1 MKTTSRN
8 QIIQNLSDFR
18 IYWTQQIQQWEKE
31 NIRGTEKRYSESF
44 FRELAECFGIK
55 SSREIEF
62 QKPANRADTDSNL
75 KGAIDMFYPG
85 VVLAEAKSHY
95 VGLDEAQQQAQA
107 YLYGGDIDP
116 EEKPRMLL
124 MTNFKQFRLEFI
136 DSIEPDYEF
145 GLVDISENVDALMF
159 LLRIDAPTPKRQ
171 EQASIEASK
180 LMANLYT
187 TMVGDSSDV
196 EVGDDAPESP
206 EDEDRDTFEVSV
218 FLSRIL
224 FLLFAEDSELIPRG
238 SFTRFVEEHTTVESL
253 GGQLQTL
260 FETLNTSEEKRDR
273 NLPDYLAMFP
283 YVNGKLFEQHVPTR
297 YFSAEMRDALLAA
310 TDLDWSGI
318 SPAIFGSLFQ
328 MVKSKKA
335 RRADGEHYTSEA
347 NILKV
352 IDPLFLDEFRHE
364 ADRLIRNKSTTVK
377 QLRSFQDELSTYQF
391 LDPACGSGNFLV
403 VAYRELRLI
412 ETDIIAEIY
421 RRENQ
426 STWSLN
432 VEFDQKLR
440 IDQFHGIE
448 KNWWPALIAEV
459 AMFLV
464 DHQANIELSKRIG
477 LVPERLPLKTAAN
490 IRHADALKVD
500 WEGEIPDTPMTFVFG
515 NPPFLGN
522 VYQSESQ
529 RKQIVSAWAEVGVQ
543 KPGKCD
549 LVTAWYAK
557 AVSFFSN
564 RQGAFAYVTTS
575 SIAQGSHV
583 PLVFGTLRE
592 HGWRPVFA
600 HQSFPWDAEAA
611 VHCVV
616 VGFTKESGVKQR
628 LWVYEAK
635 GAPPIEVPVKQSL
648 NPYLV
653 DGPDVVVKKR
663 TAPLS
668 YMLPQVSFG
677 TMSVSGNSLDPKP
690 GTAKPEEDPIAMKYV
705 RRLVGAQEL
714 IHSIDR
720 WCLWLEDLDPQDLA
734 KSPVLRERVEA
745 SRKFR
750 EESKT
755 TGDAFKLRQVPH
767 LFRPNKSRPKT
778 NYLCIPRTFSEN
790 RPYFTAD
797 YLPAEVISNDS
808 VYTASDP
815 DGFAFA
821 VISSSMFMTWQQT
834 IGGRLKSDT
843 RFAKDLVWNTFPMPE
858 VDEKTRHRI
867 INAGQNVL
875 EARKLRPN
883 LSLDE
888 QYKVMS
894 PELIKSHNALDA
906 EVDKA
911 FGAKKRLDSEQ
922 ERLQLLFE
930 TYKVLTQ
937 DSF

>member
-1 MKTTSRN
+1 
-8 QIIQNLSDFR
+8 
-18 IYWTQQIQQWEKE
+18 
-31 NIRGTEKRYSESF
+31 
-44 FRELAECFGIK
+44 
-55 SSREIEF
+55 
-62 QKPANRADTDSNL
+62 
-75 KGAIDMFYPG
+75 
-85 VVLAEAKSHY
+85 
-95 VGLDEAQQQAQA
+95 
-107 YLYGGDIDP
+107 
-116 EEKPRMLL
+116 
-124 MTNFKQFRLEFI
+124 
-136 DSIEPDYEF
+136 
-145 GLVDISENVDALMF
+145 
-159 LLRIDAPTPKRQ
+159 
-171 EQASIEASK
+171 
-180 LMANLYT
+180 
-187 TMVGDSSDV
+187 
-196 EVGDDAPESP
+196 
-206 EDEDRDTFEVSV
+206 
-218 FLSRIL
+218 
-224 FLLFAEDSELIPRG
+224 
-238 SFTRFVEEHTTVESL
+238 
-253 GGQLQTL
+253 
-260 FETLNTSEEKRDR
+260 
-273 NLPDYLAMFP
+273 
-283 YVNGKLFEQHVPTR
+283 
-297 YFSAEMRDALLAA
+297 
-310 TDLDWSGI
+310 
-318 SPAIFGSLFQ
+318 
-328 MVKSKKA
+328 
-335 RRADGEHYTSEA
+335 
-347 NILKV
+347 
-352 IDPLFLDEFRHE
+352 
-364 ADRLIRNKSTTVK
+364 
-377 QLRSFQDELSTYQF
+377 
-391 LDPACGSGNFLV
+391 
-403 VAYRELRLI
+403 
-412 ETDIIAEIY
+412 
-421 RRENQ
+421 
-426 STWSLN
+426 
-432 VEFDQKLR
+432 
-440 IDQFHGIE
+440 
-448 KNWWPALIAEV
+448 
-459 AMFLV
+459 
-464 DHQANIELSKRIG
+464 
-477 LVPERLPLKTAAN
+477 
-490 IRHADALKVD
+490 
-500 WEGEIPDTPMTFVFG
+500 MTFVFG

-522 VYQSESQ
+522 GYQSDEQ
-529 RKQIVSAWAEVGVQ
+529 RADLKRLWKELGVKSVGQ
-543 KPGKCD
+543 PD
-549 LVTAWYAK
+549 LVTGWHVK
-557 AVSFFSN
+557 SVQFLSN
-564 RQGAFAYVTTS
+564 RAGNFAFVTTN

-583 PLVFGTLRE
+583 PLVFGALRE
-592 HGWRPVFA
+592 HGWSPSFA

-616 VGFTKESGVKQR
+616 VGFMKESGVKQR

-690 GTAKPEEDPIAMKYV
+690 GTPKPEEDPVAMKYV

-714 IHSIDR
+714 IHDIDR
-720 WCLWLEDLDPQDLA
+720 WCLWLEDLDPRDLD
-734 KSPVLRERVEA
+734 KSPVLRERAEA

-750 EESKT
+750 EESKP

-911 FGAKKRLDSEQ
+911 FGAKKRLSNEQ
-922 ERLQLLFE
+922 ERLILLFKAYE
-930 TYKVLTQ
+930 NLT
-937 DSF
+937 S

>member
-1 MKTTSRN
+1 MKTTDRN

-18 IYWTQQIQQWEKE
+18 IYWMQQVQQWEKE
-31 NIRGTEKRYSESF
+31 NTRGTEKRYSESF
-44 FRELAECFGIK
+44 FRELVECFGIK
-55 SSREIEF
+55 SSRELEF
-62 QKPANRADTDSNL
+62 QKPANRADTDSSL

-95 VGLDEAQQQAQA
+95 IGLDEAHQQAQA

-116 EEKPRMLL
+116 DEKPRVLL
-124 MTNFKQFRLEFI
+124 MTNFKQFRIEFI

-145 GLVDISENVDALMF
+145 DLNDIAENVDALMF
-159 LLRIDAPTPKRQ
+159 LHRIDAPTPKRQ

-196 EVGDDAPESP
+196 EVGDDAPEFP

-238 SFTRFVEEHTTVESL
+238 SFTRFLEEHTNAESL
-253 GGQLQTL
+253 GGQLQSL
-260 FETLNTSEEKRDR
+260 FETLNNPVEKRDR
-273 NLPDYLAMFP
+273 NLPDYLAVFP
-283 YVNGKLFEQHVPTR
+283 YVNGKLFAQHVPTR
-297 YFSAEMRDALLAA
+297 YFSAEMRDALLTA
-310 TDLDWSGI
+310 TNLDWSGI

-328 MVKSKKA
+328 MVKSKEA

-352 IDPLFLDEFRHE
+352 IGPLFLDDFRHE

-377 QLRSFQDELSTYQF
+377 QLRSFQNDLATYQF

-412 ETDIIAEIY
+412 ETDVIAEIY
-421 RRENQ
+421 RREKQ

-500 WEGEIPDTPMTFVFG
+500 WGGGEIPDAPMTFVFG

-522 VYQSESQ
+522 VYQSEDQ
-529 RKQIVSAWAEVGVQ
+529 RKQVVSAWAEVGIQ

-549 LVTAWYAK
+549 LVTAWHAK

-564 RQGAFAYVTTS
+564 RQGAFAYVTTN

-583 PLVFGTLRE
+583 PLVFGTLRR
-592 HGWRPVFA
+592 HGWVPEFA

-616 VGFTKESGVKQR
+616 IGFTRDRGMKQR
-628 LWVYEAK
+628 LWIYKEK
-635 GAPPIEVPVKQSL
+635 GAPPVEVTVKQSL
-648 NPYLV
+648 NAYLV
-653 DGPDVVVKKR
+653 DGPDVVVEKR
-663 TAPLS
+663 TTPLS
-668 YMLPQVSFG
+668 PVLPQVSFG
-677 TMSVSGNSLDPKP
+677 TMAVSGNNLDPKP
-690 GTAKPEEDPIAMKYV
+690 GTPKPEDDPIAMKYV

-714 IHSIDR
+714 IHDIDR
-720 WCLWLEDLDPQDLA
+720 WCLWLEDLDPKDLA
-734 KSPVLRERVEA
+734 KSPALRDRVEA

-750 EESKT
+750 EESRA

-767 LFRPNKSRPKT
+767 LFRPNKSRPQT

-797 YLPAEVISNDS
+797 YLPAEVIANDN
-808 VYTASDP
+808 VYTANDP
-815 DGFAFA
+815 EGFAFA

-834 IGGRLKSDT
+834 VGGRLKTDT

-858 VDEKTRHRI
+858 VDEKTRSRI
-867 INAGQNVL
+867 INAGQKVL
-875 EARKLRPN
+875 EARELR
-883 LSLDE
+883 LDLTLDE

-894 PELIKSHNALDA
+894 PELVKAHNTLDA

-911 FGAKKRLDSEQ
+911 FGAEKRLSNEQ
-922 ERLQLLFE
+922 ERLMLLFE
-930 TYKVLTQ
+930 EYENLN
-937 DSF
+937 S